1 VIEAKAFCDVAKAA
15 GFSLYTGV
23 PCSYVKPFINFVID
37 APDLTYIGATN
48 EGDAVAIATGA
59 ELGGKRAIV
68 MMQNS
73 GLGNAVSPLTSLN
86 AVFRIPVLMVVTLR
100 GEPGGPSDEPQHE
113 LMGAITTKM
122 LDTMNVAW
130 DFFPTEQTQIGPA
143 IEKAVAHMASTN
155 LPFCLVM
162 KKDSVAPHK
171 LASNPV
177 VRPGTGDS
185 TDPSDGAAS
194 RPVPATDARA
204 VARAGAT
211 ATPSDE
217 KAGRPSR
224 QEALRAVQRGVDP
237 RDIVIATTGFTGRE
251 LYACEDRHNQLYV
264 VGSMGCASSI
274 GLGLA
279 WARPDRRV
287 VVLDGDGAML
297 MRLGALATLAY
308 EQPKNLVH
316 VLLDNEAHESTGGQS
331 TVSHSMNLAGVAR
344 ACGYTSVSKV
354 ENAADLETFIKD
366 RRPGLRFVALKTR
379 HGVPDDLPRPKVTPR
394 EVAGRI
400 RKVLSNETHETH
412 ETRESGETTA

>member
-1 VIEAKAFCDVAKAA
+1 MIEAKAFCDTAKLA

-59 ELGGKRAIV
+59 ELGGKRAVV

-86 AVFRIPVLMVVTLR
+86 AVFRIPVLLIVTLR
-100 GEPGGPSDEPQHE
+100 GEPGGPHDEPQHE
-113 LMGAITTKM
+113 LMGAITTQM

-130 DFFPTEQTQIGPA
+130 AFFPQEGSEIAPA
-143 IEKAVAHMASTN
+143 IEKAVSHMTKTG

-171 LASNPV
+171 LATKPL
-177 VRPGTGDS
+177 VRQPD
-185 TDPSDGAAS
+185 AA
-194 RPVPATDARA
+194 A
-204 VARAGAT
+204 
-211 ATPSDE
+211 ATPTPITTASATTE
-217 KAGRPSR
+217 KAKRPSR
-224 QEALRAVQRGVDP
+224 EEALRAVQRAALP
-237 RDIVIATTGFTGRE
+237 QDIVIATTGFTGRE
-251 LYACEDRHNQLYV
+251 LYACDDRHNQLYV

-331 TVSHSMNLAGVAR
+331 TVSHSMDLAGVAR
-344 ACGYTSVSKV
+344 SCGYADVSKV
-354 ENAADLETFIKD
+354 DTADALESALRD
-366 RRPGLRFVALKTR
+366 RRPGLRFVSLKTR

-400 RKVLSNETHETH
+400 RKLLAD
-412 ETRESGETTA
+412 ESGAPS

>member
-1 VIEAKAFCDVAKAA
+1 MINAKQFCDVAKQA

-59 ELGGKRAIV
+59 ELAGKRAIV

-86 AVFRIPVLMVVTLR
+86 AVFRIPVLLIVTLR
-100 GEPGGPSDEPQHE
+100 GEPGGPHDEPQHE

-122 LDTMNVAW
+122 LETMNVAW
-130 DFFPTEQTQIGPA
+130 DWFPSEESQIAGA
-143 IEKAVAHMASTN
+143 IEKAVSTMN
-155 LPFCLVM
+155 KTGLPFCLVM

-171 LASNPV
+171 LTTKPLVRDASAGSLTLPAAPRAV
-177 VRPGTGDS
+177 PAAPAPATGARP
-185 TDPSDGAAS
+185 S
-194 RPVPATDARA
+194 RADALRAIQRATDA
-204 VARAGAT
+204 T
-211 ATPSDE
+211 
-217 KAGRPSR
+217 
-224 QEALRAVQRGVDP
+224 
-237 RDIVIATTGFTGRE
+237 DIVIATTGFTGRE
-251 LYACEDRHNQLYV
+251 LYACDDRPNQLYV

-274 GLGLA
+274 GLGMA

-287 VVLDGDGAML
+287 VVIDGDGAML

-308 EQPKNLVH
+308 ERPANLVH

-331 TVSHSMNLAGVAR
+331 TVSHSMDLAGVAKS
-344 ACGYTSVSKV
+344 CGYENVSRLYTA
-354 ENAADLETFIKD
+354 EDLEAAVKD
-366 RRPGLRFVALKTR
+366 RTPGLRFVSLKTR

-400 RKVLSNETHETH
+400 KKTLGLS
-412 ETRESGETTA
+412 A

>member
-1 VIEAKAFCDVAKAA
+1 MIEAKAFCDAAKAA

-59 ELGGKRAIV
+59 ELGGKRGIV

-86 AVFRIPVLMVVTLR
+86 AVFRIPVLMIVTLR
-100 GEPGGPSDEPQHE
+100 GEPGGPADEPQHE
-113 LMGAITTKM
+113 LMGAITIKM
-122 LDTMNVAW
+122 LETMNVAW
-130 DFFPTEQTQIGPA
+130 DWFPREPAEIAPA
-143 IEKAVAHMASTN
+143 IDKAVAHMAKTGM
-155 LPFCLVM
+155 PFCLVM

-171 LASNPV
+171 LASKPA
-177 VRPGTGDS
+177 VRPVDDVAPTNESAKAPAGT
-185 TDPSDGAAS
+185 
-194 RPVPATDARA
+194 
-204 VARAGAT
+204 
-211 ATPSDE
+211 
-217 KAGRPSR
+217 KRPSR
-224 QEALRAVQRGVDP
+224 EEALRAVQRAVSP
-237 RDIVIATTGFTGRE
+237 SDIVIATTGFTGRE
-251 LYACEDRHNQLYV
+251 LYACDDRPNQLYV

-308 EQPKNLVH
+308 EHPSNLVH

-331 TVSHSMNLAGVAR
+331 TVAHSMDLAGVAR
-344 ACGYTSVSKV
+344 CCGYTSVTKV
-354 ENAADLETFIKD
+354 ETAAQLETFVAD
-366 RRPGLRFVALKTR
+366 RKPGLRFVHLKTR
-379 HGVPDDLPRPKVTPR
+379 HGVPEDLPRPKVTPR
-394 EVAGRI
+394 EVAARI
-400 RKVLSNETHETH
+400 REVLA
-412 ETRESGETTA
+412 G

>member
-1 VIEAKAFCDVAKAA
+1 MIDAKAFCDTAKLA

-86 AVFRIPVLMVVTLR
+86 AVFRIPVLMIVTLR
-100 GEPGGPSDEPQHE
+100 GEPGGPHDEPQHE
-113 LMGAITTKM
+113 LMGAITTQM

-130 DFFPTEQTQIGPA
+130 TFFPQEASEIAPA
-143 IEKAVAHMASTN
+143 IEKAVAHMTKTG

-171 LASNPV
+171 LASKPM
-177 VRPGTGDS
+177 VRPPAAEATAS
-185 TDPSDGAAS
+185 TAS
-194 RPVPATDARA
+194 ATPVP
-204 VARAGAT
+204 T
-211 ATPSDE
+211 APRE
-217 KAGRPSR
+217 KSARPSR
-224 QEALRAVQRGVDP
+224 EEALRAVQRAVLP
-237 RDIVIATTGFTGRE
+237 SDIVIATTGFTGRE
-251 LYACEDRHNQLYV
+251 LYACDDRHNQLYV

-331 TVSHSMNLAGVAR
+331 TVSHSMDLAGVAR
-344 ACGYTSVSKV
+344 SCGYADVSTV
-354 ENAADLETFIKD
+354 DTAEALESALRE
-366 RRPGLRFVALKTR
+366 RRPGLRFVSLKTR

-400 RKVLSNETHETH
+400 RKVLAEEAGTPV
-412 ETRESGETTA
+412 

>member
-1 VIEAKAFCDVAKAA
+1 MIDAKSFCDAAKTA
-15 GFSLYTGV
+15 GFSIYTGV

-59 ELGGKRAIV
+59 ELGGKRAVV

-86 AVFRIPVLMVVTLR
+86 AVFRIPVLLIVTLR
-100 GEPGGPSDEPQHE
+100 GEPGGPHDEPQHE
-113 LMGAITTKM
+113 LMGAITTQM

-130 DFFPTEQTQIGPA
+130 AFFPQQTSEIAPA
-143 IEKAVAHMASTN
+143 LETAVSHMTKTG

-171 LASNPV
+171 LATKPL
-177 VRPGTGDS
+177 VRQPD
-185 TDPSDGAAS
+185 
-194 RPVPATDARA
+194 AT
-204 VARAGAT
+204 VAIPTAI
-211 ATPSDE
+211 ATPTSATTGE
-217 KAGRPSR
+217 VKRPSR
-224 QEALRAVQRGVDP
+224 EEALRAVQRAALP
-237 RDIVIATTGFTGRE
+237 EDIVIATTGFTGRE
-251 LYACEDRHNQLYV
+251 LYACDDRHNQLYV

-287 VVLDGDGAML
+287 IVLDGDGAML

-331 TVSHSMNLAGVAR
+331 TVSHSMDLAGVAR
-344 ACGYTSVSKV
+344 SCGYADVSKV
-354 ENAADLETFIKD
+354 DTAEALESALRD
-366 RRPGLRFVALKTR
+366 RRPGLRFVSLKTR

-400 RKVLSNETHETH
+400 RKLLAD
-412 ETRESGETTA
+412 ESGAPA

>member
-1 VIEAKAFCDVAKAA
+1 MIDAKSFCDAAKVE

-86 AVFRIPVLMVVTLR
+86 AVFRVPVLMIVSLR
-100 GEPGGPSDEPQHE
+100 GEPGGPADEPQHE
-113 LMGAITTKM
+113 LMGAITIKM
-122 LDTMNVAW
+122 LETMNVAW
-130 DFFPTEQTQIGPA
+130 AWFPREPGEIAPA
-143 IEKAVAHMASTN
+143 LAQAVTHMRETG

-162 KKDSVAPHK
+162 RKDSVAPYE
-171 LASNPV
+171 L
-177 VRPGTGDS
+177 
-185 TDPSDGAAS
+185 AS
-194 RPVPATDARA
+194 RPVAREADAKA
-204 VARAGAT
+204 DADAEADADAGA
-211 ATPSDE
+211 
-217 KAGRPSR
+217 GGRRPSR
-224 QEALRAVQRGVDP
+224 QEALQAVQRAVEA
-237 RDIVIATTGFTGRE
+237 RDIVIATTGYTGRE

-308 EQPKNLVH
+308 EQPANLVH
-316 VLLDNEAHESTGGQS
+316 VLLDNEAHESTGGQA
-331 TVSHSMNLAGVAR
+331 TVAHSMDLAGVAR
-344 ACGYTSVSKV
+344 ACGYTSVTRV
-354 ENAADLETFIKD
+354 LTAARLEALVAD
-366 RRPGLRFVALKTR
+366 RRPGLRFVHLKTR
-379 HGVPDDLPRPKVTPR
+379 PGVPEGLPRPKVTPR

-400 RKVLSNETHETH
+400 REVL
-412 ETRESGETTA
+412 A

>member
-1 VIEAKAFCDVAKAA
+1 VIEAKAFCDAAKAA

-86 AVFRIPVLMVVTLR
+86 AVFRIPVLMIVTLR
-100 GEPGGPSDEPQHE
+100 GEPGGPHDEPQHE
-113 LMGAITTKM
+113 LMGAITTQM

-130 DFFPTEQTQIGPA
+130 AFFPQEPAEIAPA
-143 IEKAVAHMASTN
+143 IEKAVSHMTKTG

-171 LASNPV
+171 LASKPV
-177 VRPGTGDS
+177 VRQAV
-185 TDPSDGAAS
+185 AAS
-194 RPVPATDARA
+194 SAPTTPAATPA
-204 VARAGAT
+204 AT
-211 ATPSDE
+211 AD
-217 KAGRPSR
+217 KAARPSR
-224 QEALRAVQRGVDP
+224 EDALRAVQRAVDP

-251 LYACEDRHNQLYV
+251 LYACDDRHNQLYV

-279 WARPDRRV
+279 WARPDRRI

-331 TVSHSMNLAGVAR
+331 TVSHSMDLAGVAR
-344 ACGYTSVSKV
+344 SCGYTDVSKV
-354 ENAADLETFIKD
+354 DTAEDLESALRD
-366 RRPGLRFVALKTR
+366 RRPGLRFISLKTR

-400 RKVLSNETHETH
+400 RKVLADET
-412 ETRESGETTA
+412 GAPA

>member
-1 VIEAKAFCDVAKAA
+1 MIEAKAFCDTAKLA

-37 APDLTYIGATN
+37 APDLTYMGATN

-86 AVFRIPVLMVVTLR
+86 AVFRIPVLMIVTLR
-100 GEPGGPSDEPQHE
+100 GEPGGPHDEPQHE
-113 LMGAITTKM
+113 LMGAITTQM

-130 DFFPTEQTQIGPA
+130 SIFPQEVSEIAPA
-143 IEKAVAHMASTN
+143 IEKAVSHMTKTG
-155 LPFCLVM
+155 LPYCLVM

-171 LASNPV
+171 LASKPV
-177 VRPGTGDS
+177 VKTASAPAATPAVSTPAAS
-185 TDPSDGAAS
+185 TD
-194 RPVPATDARA
+194 
-204 VARAGAT
+204 
-211 ATPSDE
+211 
-217 KAGRPSR
+217 KRPSR
-224 QEALRAVQRGVDP
+224 EDALRAVQRAVEP
-237 RDIVIATTGFTGRE
+237 SDIVIATTGFTGRE
-251 LYACEDRHNQLYV
+251 LYACDDRHNQLYV

-331 TVSHSMNLAGVAR
+331 TVSHSMDLAGVAR
-344 ACGYTSVSKV
+344 SCGYSDVSKV
-354 ENAADLETFIKD
+354 DKAEDLEAALKD
-366 RRPGLRFVALKTR
+366 RRPGLRFVSLKTR

-400 RKVLSNETHETH
+400 RKVLGNETNDMHETH
-412 ETRESGETTA
+412 DKGASA